1 MLTGKAQENPGSD
14 IEDYDLEDET
24 GYKSQPDLDEPEEKT
39 EGETSIVK
47 PKKAKKKGFESL
59 DLEDNLLRAIKL
71 KGYKVPTAIQKKVIP
86 LFLEGRDV
94 IASARTGSGK
104 TAAFLIPLIARQQKH
119 STKFGSR
126 ALIMLPTR
134 ELALQTASNLKA
146 LIKFYDIRYSVIVGG
161 HGYEGQ
167 FESLASNP
175 DIIIA
180 TPGRL
185 MQLLEETKYSQKSC
199 EFLIFDEADSLFEM
213 GFAQQIRTI
222 LTFVSVNRQTFMF
235 SATLPQEVSEF
246 AIAGMRDYAFCRL
259 DSDFTL
265 PSNIL
270 LHFFICRTTE
280 KIPLLIHLFKTAIDC
295 GTENTI
301 IFTATSYWVDYLT
314 QLLDIFGVK
323 NVGIYGKMDQLARK
337 EQMGKFFRREV
348 STLIVTDLVARGID
362 LPFVDNV
369 INLDFPQQTKLFIH
383 RCGRTARAGRP
394 GVAYNQVGSNE
405 LPYLQQIRGCLDRPM
420 VNKIP
425 EQEDKFGE
433 DQVFNKKYAYYGKA
447 SDENLQTITAI
458 MNSYIKDDLEL
469 QELKEV
475 SEKSMGKFS
484 KTRGTAV
491 VDKEYKSSLDLHTLH
506 PLFAKKKDEKMIEAE
521 NLLSRVTGYK
531 PKKSYMELKYY
542 KERVGENKQKFST
555 MINKMKS
562 EVTSIQEKK
571 ELMKRLR
578 DFRQERKDVEDK
590 LDQEIVD
597 LNKEDKA
604 LTDEEEKIGQESEDE
619 YQIEIPEGFEKD
631 DYLLGRKN
639 PGDKTNDKK
648 LKKKFK
654 TSETDFRSKKLF
666 ISHDANAEA
675 MKEFE
680 DEDKIGHADLNTM
693 YLNNDEGQDVQIRKK
708 MQWNKVTRK
717 YVQIQVNAR
726 GEQINGGRA
735 HEACKVTNVAGNKY
749 KSWTKKNMIGFQRIG
764 EEEDSKNTN
773 RARNMFGDRKKTS
786 YRSESS
792 YNYKGVYEASK
803 KIKKPSTFNKKLKS
817 VSKDGAVVSEL
828 KDYGT
833 ILKKKKKDKNMNLLQ
848 MDKNKRTVLLEKQ
861 KKAKKGATAKFKK
874 GSVFNKL
881 DDGGKKKGSLK
892 KSSSKKIT
900 KQSGGGKNSSQAR
913 KGNTKPGK
921 K

>member
-1 MLTGKAQENPGSD
+1 MLKGETKENPGSD
-14 IEDYDLEDET
+14 VEDYDLEDET
-24 GYKSQPDLDEPEEKT
+24 GYKSQDDLDEPQEKT
-39 EGETSIVK
+39 AEETSIVK
-47 PKKAKKKGFESL
+47 PKKKKKGFESL
-59 DLEDNLLRAIKL
+59 DLEENLLKAIKL

-104 TAAFLIPLIARQQKH
+104 TAAFLIPLINRQEKH

-146 LIKFYDIRYSVIVGG
+146 LIKFKDIRYSVIVGG

-270 LHFFICRTTE
+270 LHFLICRTTE
-280 KIPLLIHLFKTAIDC
+280 KIPLLIHLFKNQIDSAN
-295 GTENTI
+295 ENTI

-314 QLLDIFGVK
+314 KLLEIFGVK

-425 EQEDKFGE
+425 EQEDAVGE

-484 KTRGTAV
+484 KTRGSAT
-491 VDKEYKSSLDLHTLH
+491 VDKEYKSSLDLHTVH
-506 PLFAKKKDEKMIEAE
+506 PLFAKKKDEKMIETE

-531 PKKSYMELKYY
+531 PKKSYMELKYF

-562 EVTSIQEKK
+562 EVTSIKEKK
-571 ELMKRLR
+571 ELMKKLR
-578 DFRQERKDVEDK
+578 DFRAERKDVEDK
-590 LDQEIVD
+590 LEQED
-597 LNKEDKA
+597 LDKEHKA
-604 LTDEEEKIGQESEDE
+604 LTSEEEQIGQESEDE
-619 YQIEIPEGFEKD
+619 YQIEIPDGLKQD
-631 DYLLGRKN
+631 DYLLGKKN
-639 PGDKTNDKK
+639 LGDKTKLNDKK
-648 LKKKFK
+648 LRKKIK
-654 TSETDFRSKKLF
+654 TSEIDFRSKKLF
-666 ISHDANAEA
+666 ISHEANTEA

-680 DEDKIGHADLNTM
+680 DEDKIGFADLNTM
-693 YLNNDEGQDVQIRKK
+693 FVNNDEGKDVQSRKK

-717 YVQIQVNAR
+717 YVQIEINAR

-735 HEACKVTNVAGNKY
+735 HERGKVTNVAGNKY
-749 KSWTKKNMIGFQRIG
+749 KTWTKQNMIGFQRIG

-773 RARNMFGDRKKTS
+773 RARNMFGDRSKTR

-803 KIKKPSTFNKKLKS
+803 KIKKPTTHNRTLKS

-848 MDKNKRTVLLEKQ
+848 MDKNKRTTLLEKQ
-861 KKAKKGATAKFKK
+861 KKNKQGASAKFKK

-881 DDGGKKKGSLK
+881 DDGGKKKGSMK
-892 KSSSKKIT
+892 KSSSKKVS
-900 KQSGGGKNSSQAR
+900 KQSGGGKNSSQA
-913 KGNTKPGK
+913 KKSSGGK